1 MNREQINFSKENQV
15 RSNANR
21 SMSFVDAVKD
31 TKMSRLGEGA
41 GVSFSFIENEVI
53 YFPTIEEAFPF
64 TKKFRDTEILYISG
78 YSEKRG
84 RFVEIPLATFRKRPA
99 GDGELDEFYDEDE
112 RPLNCRL
119 AEASTDLDRFRI
131 LCEVGAIEC
140 TSIKPYHAWIFETDA
155 DGKVHRTDRQKPLR
169 VAEVRVFQQEDTAAT
184 DTAAN
189 TNA

>member
-1 MNREQINFSKENQV
+1 MIREEINFSKENQV
-15 RSNANR
+15 RNNVNR
-21 SMSFVDAVKD
+21 TLSFVEALKD
-31 TKMSRLGEGA
+31 SKMSKLGEGA
-41 GVSFSFIENEVI
+41 GVSFSFIENEII
-53 YFPTIEEAFPF
+53 YFPKLEEAFPF

-78 YSEKRG
+78 YSEKRS

-99 GDGELDEFYDEDE
+99 GEGELDEFYDEDA

-140 TSIKPYHAWIFETDA
+140 TDIKQYHAWIFETDA

-169 VAEVRVFQQEDTAAT
+169 VAEIRTFQEEVPADLNAA
-184 DTAAN
+184 A
-189 TNA
+189 

>member
-1 MNREQINFSKENQV
+1 MNREEINFSKENQV
-15 RSNANR
+15 RSSANR
-21 SMSFVDAVKD
+21 SMSYTDAIKD

-41 GVSFSFIENEVI
+41 GVSFSFIEGEVI
-53 YFPTIEEAFPF
+53 YFPKLNEAFPF
-64 TKKFRDTEILYISG
+64 TKKFRDTDILYITG
-78 YSEKRG
+78 YSEKRR
-84 RFVEIPLATFRKRPA
+84 RFVEIPLATFRKRPV
-99 GDGELDEFYDEDE
+99 GEGELNEFYDEDA

-140 TSIKPYHAWIFETDA
+140 TGIKSYHAWIFETDA
-155 DGKVHRTDRQKPLR
+155 DGKVHRTDRQKPLS
-169 VAEVRVFQQEDTAAT
+169 VAEIRVVQQEDTTAT

>member
-21 SMSFVDAVKD
+21 SMAFADAVKD
-31 TKMSRLGEGA
+31 AKMSRLGEGA
-41 GVSFSFIENEVI
+41 GVSFSFIENEVV
-53 YFPTIEEAFPF
+53 YFPTLAEAFPF

-99 GDGELDEFYDEDE
+99 GEGELNEFYDEDA

-131 LCEVGAIEC
+131 LCEIGALEC
-140 TSIKPYHAWIFETDA
+140 TEIKDYHAWIFETDG

-169 VAEVRVFQQEDTAAT
+169 VAEVRVFKTSDAPAAT
-184 DTAAN
+184 TTA
-189 TNA
+189 NASV